1 MTSKIS
7 YHKLIGY
14 DIRHRGWL
22 AALNAV
28 VLFLG
33 MPIFTW
39 LYLDGTLENA
49 GAASATAQV
58 AAENM
63 RWAREVFPSFLNG
76 NMLNLMAAAIL
87 AFAVLAALT
96 GFGYLHS
103 REQLDFYHGLPVRR
117 GQWFAV
123 RWLSGILV
131 FLVPYAV
138 CAGLTVAV
146 GAANG
151 IMTRHAAV
159 ESACAA
165 AGAILAYMVIYHTT
179 ILASVLTGQTVTGLL
194 AAVAIAVYP
203 TLVFSLP
210 SYLKGTFFAAY
221 TGTEAALSD
230 VLKELASPIGLFNRL
245 TLGLRGADA
254 DAAVFLAA
262 VAAAVILLA
271 AAFAVYR
278 IYPSE
283 SAGNPLAFPRTAAV
297 IKVLVCI
304 PAAVF
309 SCFFIKSFMGIQ
321 GTKWI
326 LALSLLAAVLICA
339 VIEFIY
345 QQDLRMLLKGWRS
358 SLISVA
364 GVFILFSVYQ
374 FDLFGY
380 DTWLPEEEKVESV
393 SFRPESFWGYFKY
406 IDTLSPDSGDMNRT
420 GYAGSESESGK
431 ALLLELARAGISGLD
446 QGITPEA
453 LDYSSAGSEMAEGYI
468 NTLFCYKMK
477 SGREVVRR
485 YCLERESVL
494 SALERLS
501 EDEEFRREL
510 FPVFQADEDQIS
522 AVRIRDIYGM
532 AEDLKLDKEQRKAL
546 IEAYKKDVME
556 VEMKTLAEETPI
568 GELLL
573 DYPDGSTVYTRE
585 GGITVRADSLDTET
599 GRPNVVTAEG
609 FYLYKGYANTLA
621 CLEEYGYTIR
631 EQIDPADVNS
641 ITLNLS
647 GESLQKGRFADL
659 LSQLS
664 SAEEIPYDDGS
675 GEFAGREI
683 TVRSRE
689 DVSAVLEHLVLFNE
703 GILGNGWSMADYAD
717 IDFNSGSGVY
727 SYQLR

>member
-33 MPIFTW
+33 MPVFTW

-49 GAASATAQV
+49 GAASAPAQV
-58 AAENM
+58 AAENL
-63 RWAREVFPSFLNG
+63 RWAREVFPGFLNG

-146 GAANG
+146 GAAYG
-151 IMTRHAAV
+151 IMTPHAAA

-165 AGAILAYMVIYHTT
+165 AGAILAYMVIYHTAV
-179 ILASVLTGQTVTGLL
+179 LASVLTGQTVTGLL

-203 TLVFSLP
+203 TVVFSLA
-210 SYLKGTFFAAY
+210 SYLKGTFFEAY

-230 VLKELASPIGLFNRL
+230 VLMELASPIGLFNRL

-254 DAAVFLAA
+254 GAAVFLAA

-297 IKVLVCI
+297 IKVLVCV

-345 QQDLRMLLKGWRS
+345 QQDLRMLLRGWRS

-364 GVFILFSVYQ
+364 GVLILLSVYQ

-380 DTWLPEEEKVESV
+380 DTWLPKEEKVESV
-393 SFRPESFWGYFKY
+393 SFRPESFWGYFEY
-406 IDTLSPDSGDMNRT
+406 ADLLSSNGGDTSRVGFAGAGD
-420 GYAGSESESGK
+420 EEGK
-431 ALLLELARAGISGLD
+431 ELLLELAGEGVGNLD

-453 LDYSSAGSEMAEGYI
+453 LNYAPVGSEMEEEYI
-468 NTLFCYKMK
+468 NTVFSYEMK
-477 SGREVVRR
+477 NGRKVTRI
-485 YCLERESVL
+485 YCLERGDVL
-494 SALERLS
+494 DALETLS
-501 EDEEFRREL
+501 EDEDFRREL
-510 FPVFQADEDQIS
+510 FPIFRTETDEAS
-522 AVRIRDIYGM
+522 AVRIRDVYGM
-532 AEDLKLDKEQRKAL
+532 AENLDLDKGQREAL

-556 VEMKTLAEETPI
+556 VDMKTLAEATPL

-573 DYPDGSTVYTRE
+573 DYPDSSTYALENAQTVSVDSIDPGSENILTV
-585 GGITVRADSLDTET
+585 G
-599 GRPNVVTAEG
+599 G
-609 FYLYKGYANTLA
+609 FYLYEGYDNTLA
-621 CLEEYGYTIR
+621 CLEEYGCTLR
-631 EQIDPADVNS
+631 TQIDPQ
-641 ITLNLS
+641 T
-647 GESLQKGRFADL
+647 
-659 LSQLS
+659 
-664 SAEEIPYDDGS
+664 
-675 GEFAGREI
+675 
-683 TVRSRE
+683 
-689 DVSAVLEHLVLFNE
+689 
-703 GILGNGWSMADYAD
+703 
-717 IDFNSGSGVY
+717 
-727 SYQLR
+727 

>member
-33 MPIFTW
+33 MPVFTW
-39 LYLDGTLENA
+39 LYLDGTLKNA
-49 GAASATAQV
+49 GAASAPAQV
-58 AAENM
+58 AAENL
-63 RWAREVFPSFLNG
+63 RWAREVFPGFLNG

-87 AFAVLAALT
+87 ASAVLAALT

-151 IMTRHAAV
+151 IMTPHAAA

-165 AGAILAYMVIYHTT
+165 AGAILAYVVIYHTAV
-179 ILASVLTGQTVTGLL
+179 LASVLTGQTVTGLL

-203 TLVFSLP
+203 TVVFSLS
-210 SYLKGTFFAAY
+210 SYLKGTFFEAY

-230 VLKELASPIGLFNRL
+230 VLMELASPIGLFNRL

-254 DAAVFLAA
+254 GAAVFLAA

-297 IKVLVCI
+297 IKVLVCV

-345 QQDLRMLLKGWRS
+345 QQDLRMLLRGWRS

-364 GVFILFSVYQ
+364 GVLILLSIYQ

-393 SFRPESFWGYFKY
+393 SFRPESFWGYFEY
-406 IDTLSPDSGDMNRT
+406 ADLLSSNGGDTSRVGFAGAGD
-420 GYAGSESESGK
+420 EEGK
-431 ALLLELARAGISGLD
+431 ELLLELAGEGVGNLD

-453 LDYSSAGSEMAEGYI
+453 LNYAPVGSEMEEEYI
-468 NTLFCYKMK
+468 NTVFSYEMK
-477 SGREVVRR
+477 NGRKVTRI
-485 YCLERESVL
+485 YCLERGDVL
-494 SALERLS
+494 DALETLS
-501 EDEEFRREL
+501 EDEDFRREL
-510 FPVFQADEDQIS
+510 FPIFRTETDEAS
-522 AVRIRDIYGM
+522 AVRIRDVYGM
-532 AEDLKLDKEQRKAL
+532 AENLDLDKGQREAL

-556 VEMKTLAEETPI
+556 VDMKTLAEASPL

-573 DYPDGSTVYTRE
+573 DYPDSSTYALENGQTVSVDSIDPGSENILTV
-585 GGITVRADSLDTET
+585 G
-599 GRPNVVTAEG
+599 G
-609 FYLYKGYANTLA
+609 FYLYEGYDNTLA
-621 CLEEYGYTIR
+621 CLEEYGCTLR
-631 EQIDPADVNS
+631 TQIDPADVSS
-641 ITLNLS
+641 ITLYLS
-647 GESLQKGRFADL
+647 QESVQSGKFTDL
-659 LSQLS
+659 LSELS
-664 SAEEIPYDDGS
+664 TTDVMLYDDGS
-675 GEFAGREI
+675 EEI

-689 DVSAVLEHLVLFNE
+689 EIGAVLEHAVMFNA
-703 GILGNGWSMADYAD
+703 GILGKGGGMGDSAD
-717 IDFNSGSGVY
+717 IYFADGDGAY
-727 SYQLR
+727 SYQLK